1 MADANADLIAQAS
14 AATAQAVAGALGNL
28 RLRPTPTVK
37 LNRFCGRPQRA
48 GDLTINE
55 WLDEFEVYSRQ
66 LGLEG
71 NVKTVTLVDHLGGD
85 AKEEV
90 LCASQQV
97 RDNFTDL
104 TALLKRR
111 FGPLETVASLSRA
124 LGARVR
130 LEGETLAD
138 YSRAIM
144 RLYSRME
151 KAAASTPDDQ
161 AALVRLRD
169 MTLKGQFKKGV
180 GNGQVLKD
188 LERMDIRDPDQT
200 FADMREEI
208 LRLYADQE
216 IPKRT
221 PVRNIQVPEQPFSTS
236 DTTPAVQFQ
245 QVQASDKPDPTVQA
259 FLESQRETNRR
270 LDKLLDIM
278 AGMRGQQQNQ
288 PLNPYSPP
296 WVPPQPTHQ
305 QSQHRWRAPPSG
317 TRRGACYQYGQ
328 EGHFRRE
335 CPLRPAKPPSVP
347 GYQRPPTGGQNP
359 NYDGNPN

>member
-1 MADANADLIAQAS
+1 
-14 AATAQAVAGALGNL
+14 
-28 RLRPTPTVK
+28 
-37 LNRFCGRPQRA
+37 
-48 GDLTINE
+48 
-55 WLDEFEVYSRQ
+55 
-66 LGLEG
+66 
-71 NVKTVTLVDHLGGD
+71 
-85 AKEEV
+85 
-90 LCASQQV
+90 
-97 RDNFTDL
+97 
-104 TALLKRR
+104 
-111 FGPLETVASLSRA
+111 
-124 LGARVR
+124 
-130 LEGETLAD
+130 
-138 YSRAIM
+138 
-144 RLYSRME
+144 
-151 KAAASTPDDQ
+151 
-161 AALVRLRD
+161 

-296 WVPPQPTHQ
+296 WVPPQPTRQ

-317 TRRGACYQYGQ
+317 TRRGACYQCGQ